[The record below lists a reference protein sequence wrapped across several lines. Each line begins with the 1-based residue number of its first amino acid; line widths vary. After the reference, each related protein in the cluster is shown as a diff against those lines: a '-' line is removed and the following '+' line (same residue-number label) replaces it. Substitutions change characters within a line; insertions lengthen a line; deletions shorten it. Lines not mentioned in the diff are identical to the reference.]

1 MYFNH
6 FVQPETVSEA
16 LSLAKQSG
24 TVVLG
29 GMMWLNLQKRTAETA
44 VDLSRLG
51 LDRIESTP
59 EGILI
64 GAYVTLRQMET
75 DPALLDYTHGAVGK
89 ALAPIV
95 GVQFRNT
102 ATVGGSV
109 FGRFGFSDLSTLLTA
124 LGASVVLAE
133 HGTVPMTSFLKEGAP
148 RDLLTHILL
157 PKNKPDAVVTFAQRN
172 SATDFPALTSAFC
185 LRGETLRV
193 TVSPAPARGETR
205 DFSLSEADSIPEK
218 LANEL
223 KFDSNRLASAAY
235 RARLAGVFASR
246 ALEAIRKEKGE

>member
-1 MYFNH
+1 MIFKNY
-6 FVQPETVSEA
+6 VQPETVSEA

-24 TVVLG
+24 TVILG
-29 GMMWLNLQKRTAETA
+29 GMMWLNLQKRTVETA

-59 EGILI
+59 DSIRI
-64 GAYVTLRQMET
+64 GAYVTLRQAET
-75 DPALLDYTHGAVGK
+75 DPTLLDYTRGAVGK

-109 FGRFGFSDLSTLLTA
+109 FGRFGFSDPTTLFTA

-133 HGTVPMTSFLKEGAP
+133 KGVIPMETFIKEGAP

-157 PKNKPDAVVTFAQRN
+157 PKEKPDAVAVFAQRN

-185 LRGETLRV
+185 LRGENLRV
-193 TVSPAPARGETR
+193 TVSPAPVRGETR
-205 DFSLSEADSIPEK
+205 EFPFSDAEKIPEA
-218 LANEL
+218 LVNGL

-235 RARLAGVFASR
+235 RARLTGVFASR
-246 ALEAIRKEKGE
+246 AIEEMKKGV